1 MCVAAVFTLMFRDWE
16 ISFVVFRFEQSIFAT
31 SISRG
36 VSPYSMRII
45 SALGD
50 EIFCIPAFSAYEEE
64 SVSSSGSSARFPG
77 DLDAMSA
84 LP

>member
-50 EIFCIPAFSAYEEE
+50 DIFCVPAFSAYEEE
-64 SVSSSGSSARFPG
+64 SVCVLWIFRFPG